1 MGLYIIPRLSWHA
14 RIVWN
19 DISKKRNI
27 DGYISHQNFLFW
39 TNLMAYVSIFWK
51 IKIKISFL
59 GKNFVFLGGFFFPF
73 LDFFPF
79 CKILID

>member
-19 DISKKRNI
+19 DISKKGNI

-39 TNLMAYVSIFWK
+39 INLMAYVSIFWK

-59 GKNFVFLGGFFFPF
+59 GIFFWGFFFS
-73 LDFFPF
+73 FFGF
-79 CKILID
+79 FSLL